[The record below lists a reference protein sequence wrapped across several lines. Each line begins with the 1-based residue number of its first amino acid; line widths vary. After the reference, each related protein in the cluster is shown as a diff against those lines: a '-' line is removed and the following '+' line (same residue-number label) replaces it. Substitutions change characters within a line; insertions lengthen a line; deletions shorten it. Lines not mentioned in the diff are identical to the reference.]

1 MLLSIV
7 ACFTRI
13 VFRWSVER
21 SRTKLAQNLLRK
33 LKKEKS
39 FQLSRSQLCLSCWR
53 EWTWENKVETK
64 QQSLVNESTL
74 KLEVKIDFHCFI
86 MAEAG

>member
-7 ACFTRI
+7 AASIDHRLFHSHCFSLERI
-13 VFRWSVER
+13 ER

-39 FQLSRSQLCLSCWR
+39 FQLSRSQLCLSC
-53 EWTWENKVETK
+53 
-64 QQSLVNESTL
+64 
-74 KLEVKIDFHCFI
+74 
-86 MAEAG
+86 